1 MHCHVDIR
9 RKDRDQEHDEAN
21 PRKTPA
27 CRYQH
32 SKTACDFGQT
42 THKDEHLRPRQ
53 VRRHDR
59 QVALRDAQVIRSCEK
74 KKSTNENP
82 AERAKFVR
90 E

>member
-1 MHCHVDIR
+1 MHCHGDIR
-9 RKDRDQEHDEAN
+9 RKDRDQEHDEAS
-21 PRKTPA
+21 PRKTLG

-42 THKDEHLRPRQ
+42 THEDEHLRPRQ

-59 QVALRDAQVIRSCEK
+59 QVALRDAQVIRSCEYK
-74 KKSTNENP
+74 DRPDQDPTQ
-82 AERAKFVR
+82 RAKCMR